1 MSTLLLNERS
11 LISTKQKSNVAHVD
25 LPKLEF
31 QEVTLDILPP
41 HFFA

>member
-1 MSTLLLNERS
+1 MSTLLLNES
-11 LISTKQKSNVAHVD
+11 ISYFNQAKSNVAHVD